1 MAGSGT
7 IGLTAV
13 VAARQLGAGKIFV
26 TARHK
31 QQANMALALGADYA
45 CDPSNGDF
53 ERLIL
58 ENTGRKYHKI
68 VNDNGGGIH
77 CFIDKQT
84 GEVYKPASYNKP
96 AKHVR
101 YDMRI
106 IEERNIMLSQADWAG
121 SYLYLRG

>member
-1 MAGSGT
+1 MTSTTQPIPT
-7 IGLTAV
+7 IMLMDDE
-13 VAARQLGAGKIFV
+13 QLSV
-26 TARHK
+26 TERVEK
-31 QQANMALALGADYA
+31 WCCQLIQALQFDY
-45 CDPSNGDF
+45 DNEYPSNGNYHF
-53 ERLIL
+53 MLT
-58 ENTGRKYHKI
+58 TGRKYHKI
-68 VNDNGGGIH
+68 VNDNGGGVH

-106 IEERNIMLSQADWAG
+106 SEERNIMLSQADWAG

>member
-1 MAGSGT
+1 MTSTTQPIPT
-7 IGLTAV
+7 IMLMDDA
-13 VAARQLGAGKIFV
+13 QLSV
-26 TARHK
+26 TERVEK
-31 QQANMALALGADYA
+31 WCCQLIQALQFDY
-45 CDPSNGDF
+45 DNEYPSNGNYHF
-53 ERLIL
+53 MLT
-58 ENTGRKYHKI
+58 TGRKYHKI
-68 VNDNGGGIH
+68 VNDNGGGVH

-106 IEERNIMLSQADWAG
+106 SEERNIMLSQADWAG

>member
-1 MAGSGT
+1 MTPTAQPIPT
-7 IGLTAV
+7 IMLMDDA
-13 VAARQLGAGKIFV
+13 QLSV
-26 TARHK
+26 TERVEK
-31 QQANMALALGADYA
+31 WCCQLIQALQFDY
-45 CDPSNGDF
+45 DNEYPSNGNYHF
-53 ERLIL
+53 MLT
-58 ENTGRKYHKI
+58 TGRKYHKI
-68 VNDNGGGIH
+68 VNDNGGGVH

>member
-1 MAGSGT
+1 MTPTAQPIPT
-7 IGLTAV
+7 IMLMDDA
-13 VAARQLGAGKIFV
+13 QLSV
-26 TARHK
+26 TELVEK
-31 QQANMALALGADYA
+31 WCCQLIQELQFDY
-45 CDPSNGDF
+45 DNEYPSNGNYHF
-53 ERLIL
+53 MLT
-58 ENTGRKYHKI
+58 TGRKYHKI
-68 VNDNGGGIH
+68 VNDNGGGVH

-106 IEERNIMLSQADWAG
+106 SEERNIMLSQADWAG

>member
-1 MAGSGT
+1 MTPTAQPIPT
-7 IGLTAV
+7 IMLMDDA
-13 VAARQLGAGKIFV
+13 QLSV
-26 TARHK
+26 TELVEK
-31 QQANMALALGADYA
+31 WCCQLIQALQFDY
-45 CDPSNGDF
+45 DNEYPSNGNYHF
-53 ERLIL
+53 MLT
-58 ENTGRKYHKI
+58 TGRKYHKI
-68 VNDNGGGIH
+68 VNDNGGGVH

-106 IEERNIMLSQADWAG
+106 SEERNIMLSQADWAG

>member
-1 MAGSGT
+1 MTPTAQPIPT
-7 IGLTAV
+7 IMLMDDA
-13 VAARQLGAGKIFV
+13 QLSV
-26 TARHK
+26 TERVEK
-31 QQANMALALGADYA
+31 WCCQLIQALQFDY
-45 CDPSNGDF
+45 DNEYPSNGNYHF
-53 ERLIL
+53 MLT
-58 ENTGRKYHKI
+58 TGRKYHKI
-68 VNDNGGGIH
+68 VNDNGGGVH

-106 IEERNIMLSQADWAG
+106 SEERNIMLSQADWAG

>member
-1 MAGSGT
+1 MTTTTQPIPT
-7 IGLTAV
+7 IMLMDDA
-13 VAARQLGAGKIFV
+13 QLSV
-26 TARHK
+26 TERVEK
-31 QQANMALALGADYA
+31 WCCQLIQALQFDY
-45 CDPSNGDF
+45 DNEYPSNGNYHF
-53 ERLIL
+53 MLT
-58 ENTGRKYHKI
+58 TGRKYHKI
-68 VNDNGGGIH
+68 VNDNGGGVH

-106 IEERNIMLSQADWAG
+106 SEERNIMLSQADWAG

>member
-1 MAGSGT
+1 MTTTTQPIPSIMLMDDA
-7 IGLTAV
+7 
-13 VAARQLGAGKIFV
+13 QLSV
-26 TARHK
+26 TELVEK
-31 QQANMALALGADYA
+31 WSCQLIQALQFDY
-45 CDPSNGDF
+45 DSEYSSNGNYHF
-53 ERLIL
+53 MLT
-58 ENTGRKYHKI
+58 TGRKYHKI
-68 VNDNGGGIH
+68 VDENGGGIH

>member
-1 MAGSGT
+1 MTTTHIRPIPSIMLMDDA
-7 IGLTAV
+7 
-13 VAARQLGAGKIFV
+13 QLSV
-26 TARHK
+26 TELVEK
-31 QQANMALALGADYA
+31 WCCQLIQALQFDY
-45 CDPSNGDF
+45 DSQYPSNGNYHF
-53 ERLIL
+53 SLT
-58 ENTGRKYHKI
+58 TGRKYHKI
-68 VNDNGGGIH
+68 VDDIHGGVH

-106 IEERNIMLSQADWAG
+106 SEERNIMLSQADWAG

>member
-1 MAGSGT
+1 MTSTTRPIPSIMLMDDA
-7 IGLTAV
+7 
-13 VAARQLGAGKIFV
+13 QLSV
-26 TARHK
+26 TERVEK
-31 QQANMALALGADYA
+31 WCCQLIQALQFDY
-45 CDPSNGDF
+45 DNEYPSNGNYHF
-53 ERLIL
+53 MLT
-58 ENTGRKYHKI
+58 TGRKYHKI
-68 VNDNGGGIH
+68 VNDNGGGVH

-106 IEERNIMLSQADWAG
+106 SEERNIMLSQADWAG